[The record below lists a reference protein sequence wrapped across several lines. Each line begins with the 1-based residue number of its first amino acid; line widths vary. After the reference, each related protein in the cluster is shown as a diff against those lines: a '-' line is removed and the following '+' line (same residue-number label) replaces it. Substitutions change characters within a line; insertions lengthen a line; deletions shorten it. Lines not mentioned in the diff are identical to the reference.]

1 MAKILSSLFIPIYL
15 SWVVNQTLE
24 NLYWFLTL
32 IAKRAVFEFFF
43 TYLCLKVSSA
53 ADSIHPE
60 ECSMTTTYVHYRVI
74 LCQKKKKKKAEGDS
88 ERHPTLY
95 PTDWK
100 NNYMQLNTNSIHFF
114 VAQTEIENPALFY
127 WAGCL
132 LQDVWCIW
140 FEHDASSIQVSVT
153 NFTPRLV

>member
-32 IAKRAVFEFFF
+32 IAKRAVFEVFF

-53 ADSIHPE
+53 VDSIHPE

-74 LCQKKKKKKAEGDS
+74 LCQKKKKKKKKGKSQRD
-88 ERHPTLY
+88 TLNCTQMIEKKLY
-95 PTDWK
+95 AIEYKQYSFFRGSNWNWK
-100 NNYMQLNTNSIHFF
+100 PSTILLSWLPFARCLMHLVWTWRFINS
-114 VAQTEIENPALFY
+114 
-127 WAGCL
+127 G
-132 LQDVWCIW
+132 
-140 FEHDASSIQVSVT
+140 
-153 NFTPRLV
+153 

>member
-32 IAKRAVFEFFF
+32 IAKRAVFEVFF

-53 ADSIHPE
+53 VDSIHPE

-74 LCQKKKKKKAEGDS
+74 LCQKKKKKKKKGNSQRD
-88 ERHPTLY
+88 TLHCTQMIEKKLY
-95 PTDWK
+95 AIEYKQYSFFRGSNWNWK
-100 NNYMQLNTNSIHFF
+100 PSTILLSWLPFARCLMHLVWTWRFINS
-114 VAQTEIENPALFY
+114 
-127 WAGCL
+127 G
-132 LQDVWCIW
+132 
-140 FEHDASSIQVSVT
+140 
-153 NFTPRLV
+153 

>member
-74 LCQKKKKKKAEGDS
+74 LCQKKKKKKSRRGLVRETPYIVS
-88 ERHPTLY
+88 NWLKKKLY
-95 PTDWK
+95 AIEYKQYSFFRGSNWNWK
-100 NNYMQLNTNSIHFF
+100 PSTILLSWLPFARCLMHLVWTWRFINS
-114 VAQTEIENPALFY
+114 
-127 WAGCL
+127 G
-132 LQDVWCIW
+132 
-140 FEHDASSIQVSVT
+140 
-153 NFTPRLV
+153 